1 MSLGWLEEVYAALG
15 YIWLTYTMA
24 NVIGWGSL
32 IVATQK
38 LQRTATS
45 FQHEANLVALDK
57 LLEKGYL
64 DTVAVELG
72 GHWVSASMSLP
83 ATFPHASFKE
93 ELDVMLHYLRKKKG
107 LDVVLEFKKEEQSI
121 EVKIDGQVWCSV
133 TAKAQ

>member
-1 MSLGWLEEVYAALG
+1 M
-15 YIWLTYTMA
+15 
-24 NVIGWGSL
+24 
-32 IVATQK
+32 
-38 LQRTATS
+38 
-45 FQHEANLVALDK
+45 
-57 LLEKGYL
+57 
-64 DTVAVELG
+64 
-72 GHWVSASMSLP
+72 SASMSLP